1 MYSISLKLMDVDEML
16 MGVGK
21 ILGYG
26 GHYHSFVT
34 YINAI
39 FRFYI

>member
-1 MYSISLKLMDVDEML
+1 MYVDEML
-16 MGVGK
+16 VRVGK
-21 ILGYG
+21 TWVYG
-26 GHYHSFVT
+26 GHCHSFVT